1 MQLLACRL
9 LLQGAHH
16 LTRSWLHS
24 SWTNKLIRAKDHSS
38 VQINI
43 GHLDEEGVYNKQF
56 TTFALSGKVR
66 GSVRAGLCGVCCLVQ
81 LLCPGCAG
89 SEGLTSCLGACAGRL
104 RLVT

>member
-1 MQLLACRL
+1 MSGTA
-9 LLQGAHH
+9 
-16 LTRSWLHS
+16 RSGSPPDSRWLRS

-66 GSVRAGLCGVCCLVQ
+66 GSVRGPLLAVYAWGLL
-81 LLCPGCAG
+81 
-89 SEGLTSCLGACAGRL
+89 
-104 RLVT
+104 